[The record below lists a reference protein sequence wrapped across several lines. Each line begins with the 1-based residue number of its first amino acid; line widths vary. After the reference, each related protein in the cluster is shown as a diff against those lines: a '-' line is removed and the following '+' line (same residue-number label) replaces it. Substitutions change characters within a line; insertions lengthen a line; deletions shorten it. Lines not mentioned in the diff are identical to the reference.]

1 MVMLA
6 SEQDLSA
13 RTAGVILGL
22 LLVARLLLGVA
33 YSAAIPLGEAP
44 DEADHYAYASYIG
57 REHRL
62 PVGTEMTQGK
72 HPPLYYLLAAGAA
85 GWTGMDFAFLR
96 SNPDVGFKP
105 GAPPNF
111 FVHTILEGWPW
122 RDGALAMHLA
132 RLVSV
137 LAGLVLTAATYALG
151 CTIWPG
157 WRAGALAA
165 AAFVAFLP
173 EGLFVGGA
181 VSNDMLAAALATL
194 ALLAGLRG
202 KGYFG
207 AALAGVLVGLA
218 VLTKAST
225 ATLGLVVV
233 CSQLLAWRSR
243 RRELGPA
250 LLGVLVTGSAA
261 ALVVAPWVVRNW
273 LLYGDPLGWPVVLG
287 TIDRRVVELGPAEI
301 AALARGWIVS
311 FWGKFGGAGHL
322 VLPPAFYV
330 VWAMLV
336 LLAVTGWVALS
347 VRPSRRRFGRTSNA
361 GWVVLFGAPVMTILA
376 ILSYSEVALGTD
388 QGRLLFPALGPIA
401 LLLVAGLAAWLP
413 QRPKLLAG
421 GAAVG
426 MAAIATLALFAGIVG
441 PYSPPLEPR
450 QGELAAATPV
460 NQRFGSALELV
471 AVGWSGTPP
480 DQVTLYWQMQ
490 QPVGDDLRAELRVTD
505 AAGNVVWGWK
515 RSPGAGRFSTDRWP
529 AGRIVADSYSLP
541 ADATGQVELGV
552 RAFPDGAW
560 LKTTGGD
567 FLVLRPAS

>member
-1 MVMLA
+1 MVMP
-6 SEQDLSA
+6 SSVQDLPA

-22 LLVARLLLGVA
+22 ILVARLLLGVA
-33 YSAAIPLGEAP
+33 FSAAIPLGEAP

-85 GWTGMDFAFLR
+85 GWTGMDFGFLR

-111 FVHTILEGWPW
+111 FVHTVLEDWPW
-122 RDGALAMHLA
+122 QGGALAMHLA

-181 VSNDMLAAALATL
+181 VSNDMLAAAWATL
-194 ALLAGLRG
+194 ALWAGLKG
-202 KGYFG
+202 KGYLG
-207 AALAGVLVGLA
+207 AALAGALVGLA

-233 CSQLLAWRSR
+233 ISQLLAWRTR
-243 RRELGPA
+243 RRELAPA
-250 LLGVLVTGSAA
+250 LVGALVTGGVA
-261 ALVVAPWVVRNW
+261 ALVVTPWVGRNW
-273 LLYGDPLGWPVVLG
+273 RLYGDPLGWPMVLG
-287 TIDRRVVELGPAEI
+287 TIDRRVVPLGPAEI

-322 VLPPAFYV
+322 ALPPAFYV
-330 VWAMLV
+330 IWAVLV
-336 LLAVTGWVALS
+336 LLAVTGWIALI
-347 VRPSRRRFGRTSNA
+347 VRPARRRFGDTSAA
-361 GWVVLFGAPVMTILA
+361 GWVVLFGAPIMTILA
-376 ILSYSEVALGTD
+376 ILSYSAVALGTD

-401 LLLVAGLAAWLP
+401 LLLVAGVAAWLP
-413 QRPKLLAG
+413 QSPKLLAG

-426 MAAIATLALFAGIVG
+426 MAAIATLALFAGVVG
-441 PYSPPLEPR
+441 PYSPPSEPPR
-450 QGELAAATPV
+450 GEVAAATPV
-460 NQRFGSALELV
+460 NERFGSDLELV
-471 AVGWSGTPP
+471 ALKWSGAPP
-480 DQVTLYWQMQ
+480 KQVTLFWQVRR
-490 QPVGDDLRAELRVTD
+490 PVGDDLRAELRVTG
-505 AAGNVVWGWK
+505 ATGNLLWDWK

-529 AGRIVADSYSLP
+529 AGRIVADTYNLP
-541 ADATGQVELGV
+541 ADAVGQVELGV
-552 RAFPDGAW
+552 RAFPDGTW

-567 FLVLRPAS
+567 FLVIRPGF